1 MNDPV
6 NESVEKLRED
16 LRTEMAQQTAK
27 LGWDELQRHFARG
40 VVVCIAPELDLVD
53 VAARFIA
60 DDKAFVESCLANGQI
75 TRPTTDAAARWHAI
89 DANFWA
95 VVAAPWVLVQEY
107 TEN

>member
-6 NESVEKLRED
+6 NESVEKLRDD
-16 LRTEMAQQTAK
+16 LRADMAQQTAK

-60 DDKAFVESCLANGQI
+60 DDKVFVETCLANGQI
-75 TRPTTDAAARWHAI
+75 TRPTTDDATRWNAI